1 MIRTTRLI
9 YFSATGTTARIVSAI
24 GEGIG
29 NTDTLSC
36 ALLSHTPADLSV
48 PPDEIAV
55 FGVPVFSGRIPAPAR
70 EALEKIKGDHT
81 PAVIA
86 CVYGNRDYDDALREL
101 SDIVTRN
108 GFRVLSA
115 GAFIGQHSIFP
126 DTGRGRPDMS
136 DLAIARKFGT
146 DSLSIALQNKAAPCE
161 IKGSQPYRKAQK
173 VPLYPSAGKKC
184 NRCGICA
191 GQCPTQ
197 AIDPQNPP
205 VTDKRKCISCA
216 HCITVCPRHARKFHG
231 LLYRLVSRKFVKKYS
246 LRKEP
251 ELFFSR

>member
-1 MIRTTRLI
+1 MIRATRLI

-29 NTDTLSC
+29 NADTLSC
-36 ALLSHTPADLSV
+36 ALLPSAPADLSI
-48 PPDEIAV
+48 PSDEIAV
-55 FGVPVFSGRIPAPAR
+55 FGVPVFSGRVPALAR
-70 EALEKIKGDHT
+70 EALEKIKGEHT
-81 PAVIA
+81 PAIIT
-86 CVYGNRDYDDALREL
+86 CVYGNRDYDDALLEL

-126 DTGRGRPDMS
+126 DTGRGRPDTP

-146 DSLSIALQNKAAPCE
+146 DSLSIALKNKVTPCK
-161 IKGSQPYRKAQK
+161 IKGNQPYRKTQK

-191 GQCPTQ
+191 GQCPAQ
-197 AIDPQNPP
+197 AIDTENPSA
-205 VTDKRKCISCA
+205 TDKRKCISCA
-216 HCITVCPRHARKFHG
+216 RCIAVCPRHARKFHG
-231 LLYRLVSRKFVKKYS
+231 LLYRLISRKFVKKYS